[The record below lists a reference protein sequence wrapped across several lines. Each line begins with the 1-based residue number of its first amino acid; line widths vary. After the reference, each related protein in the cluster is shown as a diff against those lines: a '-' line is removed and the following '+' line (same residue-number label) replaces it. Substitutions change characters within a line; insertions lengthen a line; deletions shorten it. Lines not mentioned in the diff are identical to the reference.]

1 MIKNNDTQ
9 TVSEEEE
16 VHASPSHNKFGKVF
30 REEDEIGVL
39 EGLYVYW
46 KCNGVNHE
54 WKKYHD
60 FIKDD
65 LPHHFS
71 STQLS
76 EKIRRLRLKF
86 QSNSRNNNIHFRNA
100 HESLVFDL
108 SKKLWEQELISSSSS
123 SSSTTNTTP
132 PAVGRKIC
140 DADADADADGAGD
153 DDEES
158 IKIASKKPQKQEFD
172 AYPHLSALFDRFG
185 FSASKYLTC
194 RLNKKKLRKL
204 EKHSRKLIM
213 QENQLLLQQMLLR
226 KKQCALVVSALKK
239 FNS

>member
-16 VHASPSHNKFGKVF
+16 VHASPSHNKFAKVF

-108 SKKLWEQELISSSSS
+108 SKKLWEQEFISTS
-123 SSSTTNTTP
+123 TNTTP
-132 PAVGRKIC
+132 PPPPPSDVGRKIC
-140 DADADADADGAGD
+140 DGDADCDADDGD
-153 DDEES
+153 GD
-158 IKIASKKPQKQEFD
+158 ASKKQEFD
-172 AYPHLSALFDRFG
+172 AASFPHISALFDRFG
-185 FSASKYLTC
+185 FSASKYLTGVN
-194 RLNKKKLRKL
+194 NKKLKKL
-204 EKHSRKLIM
+204 EKQSRKLIM
-213 QENQLLLQQMLLR
+213 QENQLLLEEMLLR
-226 KKQCALVVSALKK
+226 KKQFLEKMGKK
-239 FNS
+239 VFRAAGFNKLFLMN